1 MNEDELNKVTERII
15 GCAYKVSNA
24 LGIGF
29 VEKVYENAHAFE
41 MRKDGLKVIQ
51 QHPIKVLYESVIV
64 GEFFVDMLVEDVV
77 LVELKAVSALSSE
90 HLAQSFNYMRASG
103 LPTCVLINFGQ
114 PRIQIRRLHPSP
126 AWKVT
131 KP

>member
-1 MNEDELNKVTERII
+1 MNEEELNKITERII

-41 MRKDGLKVIQ
+41 MRKDGLKVVQ
-51 QHPIKVLYESVIV
+51 QHPIKVLYESIIV

-77 LVELKAVSALSSE
+77 LVELKAVSALNSE

-103 LPTCVLINFGQ
+103 LSTCVLINFGQ
-114 PRIQIRRLHPSP
+114 PRIQIRCLYPSP
-126 AWKVT
+126 AWKAT

>member
-1 MNEDELNKVTERII
+1 MNEEELNKITERII

-29 VEKVYENAHAFE
+29 IEKVYENAHALE
-41 MRKDGLKVIQ
+41 MRKEGLKVVL
-51 QHPIKVLYESVIV
+51 QHPIKVLYDGVIV
-64 GEFFVDMLVEDVV
+64 GEFFVDMLVQDVV
-77 LVELKAVSALSSE
+77 LVELKAVSALNSE

-114 PRIQIRRLHPSP
+114 PRIQIRRLYPSP
-126 AWKVT
+126 AWKTT

>member
-1 MNEDELNKVTERII
+1 MNEEELNKITERII

-41 MRKDGLKVIQ
+41 MRKDGLKVVQ
-51 QHPIKVLYESVIV
+51 QHPIKVLYESIIV

-77 LVELKAVSALSSE
+77 LVELKAVSALNSE

-103 LPTCVLINFGQ
+103 LSTCVLINFGQ
-114 PRIQIRRLHPSP
+114 PRIQIRRLYPSP
-126 AWKVT
+126 AWKAT